1 MAQLA
6 TGEISIDTDEQF
18 AFAAG
23 QVIYYIQSKSKSED
37 RSYARLEPF
46 LQQTDVKQFQ
56 QAVVKLFDR
65 YKHEPYSARF
75 REPMAN
81 VISYTPKQPLKSLM
95 PLMLAGFFSKNVLF
109 GEKPANGEDLPT
121 PEANEQ

>member
-1 MAQLA
+1 MPNQLTELRPFMAQLA
-6 TGEISIDTDEQF
+6 KGEISIDTDEQF

-23 QVIYYIQSKSKSED
+23 QVIYYVQSKSKSED

-56 QAVVKLFDR
+56 QAIVKLFDR

-81 VISYTPKQPLKSLM
+81 VISYTPKHPLKSLM

-109 GEKPANGEDLPT
+109 VE
-121 PEANEQ
+121 